1 MLYKALLAK
10 SLGPAFSDN
19 GTIEAANQISVNS
32 CMKKNKQTFHKVS
45 VSSWV
50 IALYLHQSSS
60 VFYQHVSAT
69 GEKKWNWSLPEK
81 KIG

>member
-32 CMKKNKQTFHKVS
+32 CMKKKTKPFIK
-45 VSSWV
+45 
-50 IALYLHQSSS
+50 YL
-60 VFYQHVSAT
+60 
-69 GEKKWNWSLPEK
+69 
-81 KIG
+81 